1 MLDVVNRVNLI
12 RAIRPQNVRGMDH
25 RLDHRLELF
34 LTPPSPQIGDTPQI
48 EIGETPPPKL
58 KCIT

>member
-12 RAIRPQNVRGMDH
+12 RAIRPQNVRGV
-25 RLDHRLELF
+25 DHRLELF